1 MSRINMRPQTDQ
13 AIHCNIKIGG
23 HTLFLS
29 PNLRNP
35 LPCMAL
41 YTRRLLTTL
50 APTRSSPSNQIKTLL
65 SNGLYHQTLQLFTEL
80 HLSGQYSIS
89 FVLPSVIKA
98 SSSAQCHAFGTQL
111 HCIAL
116 KTGSH
121 SESVVSNSIITMYA
135 KFSDV
140 ESARKVFDTTLHRD
154 PITWNSMINGYL
166 QNGYLEEAL
175 ETLKDVYL
183 LGLVPKPE
191 LLASVVSKCGR
202 KMGSRIGRQI
212 HALVVV
218 DHRIGQSVFL
228 STALVDFYFRC
239 DDSLM
244 ALRVFDELEVKN
256 EVSWTAMISGC
267 IANQDYDEAF
277 ACFRAMQAEGVCP
290 NRVTSIALLPACTEP
305 GSVKYGKEIH
315 SYAFRHGF
323 ESCPSFSSALI
334 NMYGQHGESMQLAE
348 LIFEG
353 SRFRD
358 VVLWS
363 SIIGSYSRRGDS
375 NKTFKLFNK
384 MRTAE
389 TEPNYVTLLAVISAC
404 TNLSS
409 LKQGCGLHGYIFKS
423 GFSFS
428 ISVGNALINMYA
440 KCGCLD
446 GSSKIFLEMTN
457 KDSVTWSSLINA
469 YGLHGCG
476 EQALQLFYE
485 MNERR
490 VKSDAITFLAVLSAC
505 NHAGL
510 VSEGQRIFKQ
520 VNVDYK
526 IPLTIEHYACLV
538 DLLGRSGKLE
548 DALEILR
555 TMPMKPSARIWSS
568 LVSACKLHGRLDI
581 AEMLAPQLIRSEPNN
596 AGNYTLLNMIYGE
609 HGHWLDTEQ
618 VREEMTRKRLKK
630 CYGFSRIEAGDENF

>member
-1 MSRINMRPQTDQ
+1 
-13 AIHCNIKIGG
+13 
-23 HTLFLS
+23 
-29 PNLRNP
+29 
-35 LPCMAL
+35 MAL

-166 QNGYLEEAL
+166 QNG
-175 ETLKDVYL
+175 
-183 LGLVPKPE
+183 
-191 LLASVVSKCGR
+191 
-202 KMGSRIGRQI
+202 
-212 HALVVV
+212 
-218 DHRIGQSVFL
+218 
-228 STALVDFYFRC
+228 C

>member
-1 MSRINMRPQTDQ
+1 
-13 AIHCNIKIGG
+13 
-23 HTLFLS
+23 
-29 PNLRNP
+29 
-35 LPCMAL
+35 MAFV
-41 YTRRLLTTL
+41 TRRLLTTVV
-50 APTRSSPSNQIKTLL
+50 PICSSPTNQIKTLL
-65 SNGLYHQTLQLFTEL
+65 SKGLYHQILQLFAEL
-80 HLSGQYSIS
+80 HLSGHCSIS
-89 FVLPSVIKA
+89 FALPSAIKA
-98 SSSAQCHAFGTQL
+98 SSSSRCHAFGTQL
-111 HCIAL
+111 HCLAL
-116 KTGSH
+116 KTGSY

-135 KFSDV
+135 KFLDA
-140 ESARKVFDTTLHRD
+140 ESSRQVFDTMPHRD

-166 QNGYLEEAL
+166 QNGCLEEAL
-175 ETLKDVYL
+175 EMLKDVYL
-183 LGLVPKPE
+183 LGLSPKPE
-191 LLASVVSKCGR
+191 LLARVVSMCGR
-202 KMGSRIGRQI
+202 KMGSKIGSMI

-218 DHRIGQSVFL
+218 DERIGHSVFL

-244 ALRVFDELEVKN
+244 AVRVFDGMEVKN

-267 IANQDYDEAF
+267 ITNQDYDAAL
-277 ACFRAMQAEGVCP
+277 ACFRAMQAEGVFP
-290 NRVTSIALLPACTEP
+290 NRVTSIALLPACAEP
-305 GSVKYGKEIH
+305 GFVKHGKEIH
-315 SYAFRHGF
+315 GYAFRHGF
-323 ESCPSFSSALI
+323 ESCPNFSSALI
-334 NMYGQHGESMQLAE
+334 NMYCQCGESMQLAE

-375 NKTFKLFNK
+375 FKALKYFSR
-384 MRTAE
+384 MRTEE

-409 LKQGCGLHGYIFKS
+409 LKHGCALHGYIFKS

-446 GSSKIFLEMTN
+446 GSSKIFLEMPN
-457 KDSVTWSSLINA
+457 RDSVTWSSLISA
-469 YGLHGCG
+469 YGLHGYG

-490 VKSDAITFLAVLSAC
+490 MKPDAITFLAVLSAC

-510 VSEGQRIFKQ
+510 VSEGQRVFKQ

-548 DALEILR
+548 DALKILR
-555 TMPMKPSARIWSS
+555 TMPMKPSARVWSS

-581 AEMLAPQLIRSEPNN
+581 AEMLAPQLLRSEPNN
-596 AGNYTLLNMIYGE
+596 AANYTLLNTIYAE

-618 VREEMTRKRLKK
+618 VSEAMKIRRLKK
-630 CYGFSRIEAGDENF
+630 CYGFSRIEAGDESF